1 MAYKFN
7 PEKKHK
13 LDSDDRKKQM
23 PPKETLKEMLV
34 TENMDLLDIGT
45 GVGYFSI
52 PASQIVG
59 EQGKVYAVDTSKEM
73 LEELEQRT
81 KQKNIKNIVLIEG
94 NNYNADIQVNTVDY
108 IFISNVLH
116 EVEDKILF
124 LTNYLKKLRPDG
136 KIGIIEFK
144 KIEATKGPPI
154 EHKISQEQLKE
165 YFNKFDIEII
175 KEVNINDIQYGIV
188 GKK

>member
-13 LDSDDRKKQM
+13 LNSDDRKRQM
-23 PPKETLKEMLV
+23 PPHETLKNMLV
-34 TENMDLLDIGT
+34 SENIDLLDIGA
-45 GVGYFSI
+45 GIGYFSI
-52 PASQIVG
+52 PASQIVAPK
-59 EQGKVYAVDTSKEM
+59 GKVYAVDTSKEM
-73 LEELEQRT
+73 LDELEY
-81 KQKNIKNIVLIEG
+81 KIDQKDIKNIDLVKG
-94 NNYNADIQVNTVDY
+94 KDYNTDIKNNTVDY

-124 LTNYLKKLRPDG
+124 LSNYLTKLRPDG

-144 KIEATKGPPI
+144 KIEASNGPPI
-154 EHKISQEQLKE
+154 EHKISKEQLKE
-165 YFNKFDIEII
+165 YFNKLDIELI
-175 KEVNINDIQYGIV
+175 KDVDINEIQYGIV